1 MIYAIYGFAGLFLV
15 LCATMMFVF
24 YRDRH
29 FGMFI
34 MGVTYGASGLI
45 AITIP
50 HWWPLVMGFAL
61 VWLLRMMGLEP
72 RVERVSETEL
82 QSGDTKGT
90 KDTKEIQGNS

>member
-1 MIYAIYGFAGLFLV
+1 MVYVIYGFAGLFLV

-45 AITIP
+45 AISIP

-61 VWLLRMMGLEP
+61 VWLLRLMGLEP
-72 RVERVSETEL
+72 QLAPKDERGESNARVE
-82 QSGDTKGT
+82 GG
-90 KDTKEIQGNS
+90 KEGGKQGSSN

>member
-1 MIYAIYGFAGLFLV
+1 MIYVIYGFAGLFLV

-34 MGVTYGASGLI
+34 MGVTYGASALV
-45 AITIP
+45 AISVP

-61 VWLLRMMGLEP
+61 VLLLRLMGLEP
-72 RVERVSETEL
+72 QAAREPDAQGGVA
-82 QSGDTKGT
+82 
-90 KDTKEIQGNS
+90 KDTKDAKETQGSG